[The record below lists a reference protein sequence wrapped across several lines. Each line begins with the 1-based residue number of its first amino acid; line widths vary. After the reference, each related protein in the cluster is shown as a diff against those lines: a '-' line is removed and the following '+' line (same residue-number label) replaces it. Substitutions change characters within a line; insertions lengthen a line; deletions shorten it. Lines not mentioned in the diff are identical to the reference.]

1 MLYTLIW
8 KTDVVKTNITESLPI
23 DWEIV
28 SEILLN
34 KEAKKRASTVPLE
47 LLSTESARS
56 LAILDSKS
64 NGLLLEKTH
73 FID

>member
-47 LLSTESARS
+47 LLST
-56 LAILDSKS
+56 
-64 NGLLLEKTH
+64 
-73 FID
+73 

>member
-1 MLYTLIW
+1 M
-8 KTDVVKTNITESLPI
+8 VKTNITESLPI

-34 KEAKKRASTVPLE
+34 KEAKKRASTVPLD

>member
-1 MLYTLIW
+1 MNWWVVRYALYIDLE
-8 KTDVVKTNITESLPI
+8 DRCDKTNITESLLI

-47 LLSTESARS
+47 LLST
-56 LAILDSKS
+56 
-64 NGLLLEKTH
+64 
-73 FID
+73 